1 MDSLT
6 YLQLLRS
13 NRSFRRLWWGQ
24 VISELGNWFNFI
36 AVLGLVRF
44 VSRGDAGA
52 TTIVLL
58 ARLVPFTLFAPLAG
72 AFVDRWSRRTVM
84 IVSDFARVV
93 IAFGFLLVTRPE
105 DLWIAYICT
114 ALLSFFGAFFEA
126 AKNAAVPNITGERD
140 LLAGNALMYSSR
152 FLLMSFG
159 AALGGW
165 TAATVGY
172 KAAFVVN
179 AISFLGSA
187 FSVWLIPEQETKQLA
202 PEKDLDTLEH
212 GTAGSLDQSPTGE
225 EKRSYWSD
233 IREGWLYIISHAPVA
248 TIVIIN
254 VLWASGGGAINL
266 ISDRLGGIVF
276 AGERGISGDTAVASL
291 YFAAGLGLFIGMMI
305 ARRVGSYFEFRGRT
319 VAFIG
324 WGLLIQGFLFALI
337 GVMPTLWLACLFL
350 FLSRIVIGAEFAV
363 QETLLMRLVPDK
375 LRGRVGTTDRATELL
390 IWSLSTMM
398 AGWSLRAITPRTL
411 TVVSGLLSASSGVMW
426 LILFASRRV
435 RLPRR
440 LNQKRAKEVGD
451 LQSLT

>member
-1 MDSLT
+1 M
-6 YLQLLRS
+6 
-13 NRSFRRLWWGQ
+13 
-24 VISELGNWFNFI
+24 ISELGNWFNFI
-36 AVLGLVRF
+36 AVLGLVRV
-44 VSRGDAGA
+44 VSKGDAAA

-58 ARLVPFTLFAPLAG
+58 VRMVPFTVFAPLAG
-72 AFVDRWSRRTVM
+72 AFVDRWSRRKVM
-84 IVSDFARVV
+84 IVSDLARVA
-93 IAFGFLLVTRPE
+93 IAMGFLLVTKPE
-105 DLWIAYICT
+105 DLWIAYLCT

-126 AKNAAVPNITGERD
+126 ARNAAVPNITGERD
-140 LLAGNALMYSSR
+140 LLAGNALMFSSR
-152 FLLMSFG
+152 FLLMSLG

-187 FSVWLIPEQETKQLA
+187 FSVWLIPEQETKRLT
-202 PEKDLDTLEH
+202 PEKDTGMVH
-212 GTAGSLDQSPTGE
+212 SIAGSSDESPTKV

-248 TIVIIN
+248 TILVINI
-254 VLWASGGGAINL
+254 LWASGGGAVNL

-276 AGERGISGDTAVASL
+276 AGEHGISGDSAVASL

-390 IWSLSTMM
+390 IWSLSTTM
-398 AGWSLRAITPRTL
+398 AGWSLHTITPKTL
-411 TVVSGLLSASSGVMW
+411 TIVSGLLSASSGVVW
-426 LILFASRRV
+426 LIVFASKRV
-435 RLPRR
+435 RLPDR
-440 LNQKRAKEVGD
+440 LNQKR
-451 LQSLT
+451 STRS